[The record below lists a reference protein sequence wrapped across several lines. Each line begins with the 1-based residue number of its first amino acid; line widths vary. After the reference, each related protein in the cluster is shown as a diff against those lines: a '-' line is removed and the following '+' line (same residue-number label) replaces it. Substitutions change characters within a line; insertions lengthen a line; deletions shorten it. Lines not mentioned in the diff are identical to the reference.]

1 VAGVLD
7 RTRDRFVLEQM
18 IGSGADATWWSLA
31 VVPLNRPEGGAV
43 VVCADIT
50 ELRQAEMEAQRSRQ
64 ELAHVGRVSTVGE
77 MTASLAHQLNQ
88 PLAGILNNAEAARR
102 YLDARHPPHDELRA
116 TIADII
122 DDDRR
127 AGDVIRRVRDM
138 LAGTS
143 AAPILLDANAL
154 VDSVATLIA
163 SDAVLRNISVRFEIA
178 PRPLAIV
185 GNRTDLEQV
194 LLNVVTNAMEAVAD
208 RPAAQRAVAVR
219 TRCDDAGHVVI
230 AVRDF
235 GPGLEAGTERQI
247 FEPFFTK
254 KPTGMGMGLT
264 VARSLVD
271 QHGGTISA
279 TNHPEGGVE
288 VTIAIPPAREA
299 A

>member
-1 VAGVLD
+1 
-7 RTRDRFVLEQM
+7 M
-18 IGSGADATWWSLA
+18 
-31 VVPLNRPEGGAV
+31 
-43 VVCADIT
+43 
-50 ELRQAEMEAQRSRQ
+50 
-64 ELAHVGRVSTVGE
+64 
-77 MTASLAHQLNQ
+77 
-88 PLAGILNNAEAARR
+88 
-102 YLDARHPPHDELRA
+102 
-116 TIADII
+116 
-122 DDDRR
+122 
-127 AGDVIRRVRDM
+127 
-138 LAGTS
+138 
-143 AAPILLDANAL
+143 
-154 VDSVATLIA
+154 
-163 SDAVLRNISVRFEIA
+163 LRNISVKFEIA

-208 RPAAQRAVAVR
+208 RPAPQRAVAVR
-219 TRCDDAGHVVI
+219 TRRDDAGHVVI
-230 AVRDF
+230 AVRDC
-235 GPGLEAGTERQI
+235 GPGLEAGTERPI